1 MNFDVTTEDLKRF
14 PMGPKLLA
22 YVSGSENDPEG
33 EPLER
38 SDVVD
43 QTFVHYLRSLHEV
56 RLGGLATSDVVDLL
70 DELTAMDLPD
80 AVLDLA
86 ARRPEVLG
94 GGDFRAELA
103 VGVAAMLSARFEE
116 AEARLRAAQSLLPAE
131 PAPYVNLA
139 QIFLGQDRAE
149 EAELWCISGLDADP
163 NHFALWDLLAEILQ
177 GRYGDY
183 MPERLMQLAEKR
195 NSWAGI
201 SLAANLTT
209 TGDRYLKA
217 NLLERLHAQGERG
230 GEFLV
235 ELTGAYGVAGQ
246 FEKIPAVV
254 WQAERMNAKGLPWQ
268 LHLHVAQ
275 AQLAMGKIDECLAA
289 LAKARKDERLPAEAT
304 AAIAELEHEALA
316 SADPTH
322 AELPLN

>member
-1 MNFDVTTEDLKRF
+1 MSFDLTTEDFRRF
-14 PMGPKLLA
+14 PMGPKLRA
-22 YVSGSENDPEG
+22 YVSGSAG
-33 EPLER
+33 EPAESPLER
-38 SDVVD
+38 DDRVD
-43 QTFVHYLRSLHEV
+43 QAFVHYLNSLHEV
-56 RLGGLATSDVVDLL
+56 RAQGLATSDVVDLL

-80 AVLDLA
+80 GVLELA

-103 VGVAAMLSARFEE
+103 VGVAAMLTARFEE
-116 AEARLRAAQSLLPAE
+116 AEQRLRVAQELLPAE

-139 QIFLGQDRAE
+139 QIFLAQDRAE
-149 EAELWCISGLDADP
+149 EAELWCVSGLDADA

-217 NLLERLHAQGERG
+217 NLLERLYAQGERG

-235 ELTGAYGVAGQ
+235 ELTGAFGVAGQ

-254 WQAERMNAKGLPWQ
+254 WQAERTNAKGLPWQ

-275 AQLAMGKIDECLAA
+275 AQLALGKTDEALAA
-289 LAKARKDERLPAEAT
+289 LAKARRDERLPAEAS
-304 AAIAELEHEALA
+304 AAIAELEQEALA
-316 SADPTH
+316 ATDL
-322 AELPLN
+322 ARGDLPLN